1 MRIRNRSFYFVLNSN
16 RRKIVRDLTS
26 FRQLFVY
33 RGFKIKSEKAN
44 LRHGRA
50 KFRDIQEEYVSR
62 AFIIYII
69 YNLYNFIQVMFSKI
83 KEKYYTF
90 AIDREDIR
98 KLKYMYIR
106 VYCFQ
111 EFIITIK
118 VVFSFDLF
126 SFSFFFFLS

>member
-1 MRIRNRSFYFVLNSN
+1 
-16 RRKIVRDLTS
+16 
-26 FRQLFVY
+26 
-33 RGFKIKSEKAN
+33 
-44 LRHGRA
+44 
-50 KFRDIQEEYVSR
+50 
-62 AFIIYII
+62 
-69 YNLYNFIQVMFSKI
+69 MFSKI